1 MMEYKESGVKWIGK
15 IPKKWKVK
23 RVKYT
28 TKIPVTD
35 GPHETPNFVDE
46 GVPFYSVDGI
56 QNGKIIYE
64 PCRYISTEDADRF
77 DKKEIPIYG
86 DILMGKAA
94 SIGKI
99 AIIDRKMRMQ
109 IWSPL
114 AIIRANDKIID
125 NKFLKY
131 YLLSHSAQIEI
142 DLRST
147 TNTQKNIAMKDI
159 ENIYVPIPDLNEQ
172 KLIANFL
179 DEKTSKIDDIL
190 DNLNKQIEILN
201 YYKRSLI
208 TETITK
214 GLVPNTKMKDSGIK
228 SIGKIPNHWNVK
240 SIKYIS
246 NVHSST
252 RIFEEEYVDE
262 GIPFFRTKEIVE
274 LANGKEISLELF
286 ITPERYNKLKN
297 MHIKKGDLLISSI
310 GTIGEVWI
318 SDGRK
323 FWYKDGNITQIDGN
337 NSFNSEFLKYFIKSN
352 CFTESIKYY
361 ESTTTISALTIEKI
375 KRIKIALPSLK
386 EQNEIVAFLNE
397 MCLKIDIIIKDK
409 NNQIE
414 KIEEM
419 KKSLLYE
426 YVTGK
431 KRVKG
436 E

>member
-1 MMEYKESGVKWIGK
+1 MVEYKESGVKWIGK

-64 PCRYISTEDADRF
+64 PCRHISTEDADRF

-114 AIIRANDKIID
+114 AIIRANNKIID

-159 ENIYVPIPDLNEQ
+159 ENINVPVPELKEQ
-172 KLIANFL
+172 KLIANFI
-179 DEKTSKIDDIL
+179 DNEVKKMDKILND
-190 DNLNKQIEILN
+190 LNKQIEVLIK
-201 YYKRSLI
+201 YKKSII
-208 TETITK
+208 TEMVTRGINSNIETK
-214 GLVPNTKMKDSGIK
+214 ESGIEW
-228 SIGKIPNHWNVK
+228 IGKIPKSWEISKIRYVVK
-240 SIKYIS
+240 LRQEKALYSKEKDLYIGLENIEGLTGNYIETDSIYEDGIYDIFRKDDILFNKLRPYLLKIMYAKFDGYCTGELVVIKDTSLYKKYLYYYLYSDGFMKI
-246 NVHSST
+246 VDSST
-252 RIFEEEYVDE
+252 YGTKMPRASWDFIKQLPVLVPSYEEQIQIAKYLDKECIKVDE
-262 GIPFFRTKEIVE
+262 
-274 LANGKEISLELF
+274 
-286 ITPERYNKLKN
+286 
-297 MHIKKGDLLISSI
+297 M
-310 GTIGEVWI
+310 
-318 SDGRK
+318 
-323 FWYKDGNITQIDGN
+323 
-337 NSFNSEFLKYFIKSN
+337 
-352 CFTESIKYY
+352 
-361 ESTTTISALTIEKI
+361 IEK
-375 KRIKIALPSLK
+375 KK
-386 EQNEIVAFLNE
+386 Q
-397 MCLKIDIIIKDK
+397 
-409 NNQIE
+409 QIE
-414 KIEEM
+414 KLENY
-419 KKSLLYE
+419 KKSFIYE